1 MTPTSFISHGSR
13 LIEEM
18 GERMMELAQ
27 RQVEELRRWLMELE
41 SALNIRSARLA
52 LMALERL
59 RAEAYRLYVILRQDE
74 EVVG

>member
-1 MTPTSFISHGSR
+1 
-13 LIEEM
+13 
-18 GERMMELAQ
+18 MMELAQ